1 MGKVSKARDN
11 QKGILEGLDIAVV
24 KELEE
29 DKTLQVEFSI
39 KVNGKDLPIVMQVSS
54 ALKVADL
61 EGLYNDYIKDR
72 MSNSDVIFETNR
84 LDIIVNNKSLLT
96 DLING
101 AGEFKD
107 LGIRKQNVVIRQMV
121 TMIIYFC
128 TFCFVIPE

>member
-101 AGEFKD
+101 TGEFKE

>member
-101 AGEFKD
+101 TGEFKD